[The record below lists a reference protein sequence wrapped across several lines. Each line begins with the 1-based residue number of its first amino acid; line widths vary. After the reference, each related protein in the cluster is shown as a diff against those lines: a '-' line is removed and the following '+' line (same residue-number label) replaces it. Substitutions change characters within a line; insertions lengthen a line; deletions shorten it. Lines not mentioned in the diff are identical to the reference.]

1 MNSTRKKTV
10 YVTMTQ
16 GKLKKELVP
25 MSFTDTDIIRFLHMK
40 YGRNMWV
47 DYRIMKVA

>member
-1 MNSTRKKTV
+1 MNSTRKKTI
-10 YVTMTQ
+10 YVTMPQ

-40 YGRNMWV
+40 YGRTMWV